1 MKRMKQ
7 RNDIRDKNS
16 LLLLLLSGREN
27 KICSKGKKKTNNRWW
42 IDCSNQMELCTWMT
56 YFFMDFWD
64 GEKWITHLSRRKW
77 TCVHWM
83 RNFIQIIQIIQI
95 SFHSRGRSSSLRSP
109 WNKSI
114 TQAYKHKHIVHCTK
128 SSQVPRAWKHCVHI
142 TPVQCKHHQA
152 SCNPP
157 PASLSS
163 SAVPLLH

>member
-1 MKRMKQ
+1 MKWMKQ

-16 LLLLLLSGREN
+16 LLLLLSGREN
-27 KICSKGKKKTNNRWW
+27 KICSIGKKKTGDGLIVLIRWSFALQW
-42 IDCSNQMELCTWMT
+42 LISLWSFGTVKNGLHICL
-56 YFFMDFWD
+56 
-64 GEKWITHLSRRKW
+64 GESGH
-77 TCVHWM
+77 VHWM

-128 SSQVPRAWKHCVHI
+128 SSQVPRAWKHCVYI
-142 TPVQCKHHQA
+142 TVVQCKHQA